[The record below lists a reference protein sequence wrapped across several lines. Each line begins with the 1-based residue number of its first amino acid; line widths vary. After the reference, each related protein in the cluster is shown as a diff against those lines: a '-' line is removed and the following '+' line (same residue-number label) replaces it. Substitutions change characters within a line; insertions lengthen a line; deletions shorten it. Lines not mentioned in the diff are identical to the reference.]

1 LRQNF
6 DHMKITA
13 ACGGIFPKN
22 ELRLR

>member
-1 LRQNF
+1 
-6 DHMKITA
+6 MKITA